1 MNRFW
6 KSLRNVAASV
16 LSLTI
21 GVLLEDARAEEDYRI
36 ANEVVLMNMRVLP
49 DKGENRVQIMF
60 QLENRS
66 TERIS
71 FGGIT
76 IADACRSR
84 IVASLGNG
92 TTTILDTIPVA
103 PGEVLAMDGEA
114 LWIEVDGLAGGLPP
128 DGTIEATVSLGAAVI
143 PISMA
148 VEGLKERSNRGTGSG
163 PGFSA
168 APLANSAWRHQ
179 PLVGV
184 PRVKCPMPP

>member
-6 KSLRNVAASV
+6 QSLRNVAASV

-21 GVLLEDARAEEDYRI
+21 GVLSEDARAEEDYRI

-49 DKGENRVQIMF
+49 DKEENRVQIMF

-148 VEGLKERSNRGTGSG
+148 VEGLKERSN
-163 PGFSA
+163 
-168 APLANSAWRHQ
+168 
-179 PLVGV
+179 
-184 PRVKCPMPP
+184 